1 MELKLNNKFDADK
14 IKITRIREE
23 PHWYGNAV
31 HFHYNGQTYRASIR
45 EDPDSE
51 DESGNRI
58 NYAHL
63 QIADKFGNWGEDIA
77 RTYFEDKILIDL
89 NDIGKKLLETF
100 VNIYC
105 SSYCPSARIEK
116 FIRTVPY
123 KFYDKSS
130 FADYLNS
137 VFVKG

>member
-1 MELKLNNKFDADK
+1 MELRLNNKFDADK

-23 PHWYGNAV
+23 PNWYGNAV
-31 HFHYNGQTYRASIR
+31 HFRYNGQTYRASIR

-51 DESGNRI
+51 DESGYRI

-63 QIADKFGNWGEDIA
+63 QIADKNGTWGDDIA
-77 RTYFEDKILIDL
+77 QADFEDKILIDL
-89 NDIGKKLLETF
+89 NDIGKRSFERF
-100 VNIYC
+100 VSKYRTV
-105 SSYCPSARIEK
+105 SYNFAQK
-116 FIRTVPY
+116 YIRTVPY

>member
-77 RTYFEDKILIDL
+77 QADFEDKILIDL
-89 NDIGKKLLETF
+89 NDIGKKSLERF
-100 VNIYC
+100 ISKYRGSYC
-105 SSYCPSARIEK
+105 SSAQRQKYILSI
-116 FIRTVPY
+116 PY